1 MQSQFPKRVFFLREE
16 RNRDTL
22 LGLIRNL
29 PLCGDKPMQVT
40 VEPYKRPRKLDQNA
54 LLWALLNEISE
65 QLFIE
70 GRQYSAET
78 LHHYFKGQFLPE
90 EFNDDECM
98 PGYAKWSYDPAGER
112 VLTGSST
119 QLTVRGFS
127 GYIEAITAF
136 AANMGV
142 EFHTREER

>member
-1 MQSQFPKRVFFLREE
+1 MTVPKRTFFLREE

-29 PLCGDKPMQVT
+29 PLSEDKPMQVT

-54 LLWALLNEISE
+54 LLWKLLTEISE

-70 GRQYSAET
+70 GRQFSAET
-78 LHHYFKGQFLPE
+78 LHHYFKVQFLPE
-90 EFNDDECM
+90 EFNYEECLA
-98 PGYAKWSYDPAGER
+98 GYEKWSYDPSGDR
-112 VLTGSST
+112 VLIGSST

-127 GYIEAITAF
+127 SYIEAITAF

>member
-1 MQSQFPKRVFFLREE
+1 MTFPKRTFFLREE

-22 LGLIRNL
+22 LGLIKNL

-54 LLWALLNEISE
+54 LLWKLLTEISE

-70 GRQYSAET
+70 GRQYAPET
-78 LHHYFKGQFLPE
+78 LHHYFKVQFLPE
-90 EFNDDECM
+90 EFNDEECLAD
-98 PGYAKWSYDPAGER
+98 YRKWAYDPSGER
-112 VLTGSST
+112 VLIGSST

-142 EFHTREER
+142 EFHTREEK